1 MKKHK
6 ISHLPAS
13 EIDAQYAKQVAQIAS
28 LEHQLDWLK
37 RQVFGRKSEQLL
49 SDSNEQTE
57 LFVKDNSA
65 TSKPDSIEI
74 KSHRRKSNKQ
84 LSGDEVNDT
93 GLRFDDSVPQ
103 KIIEVDAPELNGDN
117 ADQYEIIDYK
127 EQARLAQ
134 QPGSYVVLI
143 YRKPVVR
150 HKTKETVR
158 TEPTPNTVLEGCYA
172 DVSVLAGIMVDKA
185 VYHLPLYRQH
195 QRMSDA
201 GIQLSRATLTHW
213 IQKAIALL
221 YPIYQAQLEHI
232 LQSKILAMDEVPIK
246 VGRKSKGKMKQTYY
260 WPIYGEQDEIAF
272 TWSQNRGFLHAKNQ
286 LTGFNGTLLTDGYT
300 AYTKTVNQLNEQ
312 NQNVTH
318 ASCWAHCRRYFEKSL
333 KMEPELAKYALLK
346 IADLYQVEQHI
357 RDENLD
363 EQSAL
368 DYRQKH
374 AEPVI
379 DEFFNWIYEQRQRP
393 ELLPSNPISKA
404 LKYADERYHQLKVY
418 LGDANI
424 QIDTNHLERALR
436 VIPMGR
442 KNYLFCWSELGA
454 ENMGVL
460 QSLMVTCR
468 LLGINPYHYLVDV
481 LQRVS
486 LHPAKDVIDLT
497 PRVWKDEF
505 KDHLL
510 TSDLAN

>member
-1 MKKHK
+1 
-6 ISHLPAS
+6 
-13 EIDAQYAKQVAQIAS
+13 
-28 LEHQLDWLK
+28 
-37 RQVFGRKSEQLL
+37 
-49 SDSNEQTE
+49 
-57 LFVKDNSA
+57 
-65 TSKPDSIEI
+65 
-74 KSHRRKSNKQ
+74 
-84 LSGDEVNDT
+84 
-93 GLRFDDSVPQ
+93 
-103 KIIEVDAPELNGDN
+103 
-117 ADQYEIIDYK
+117 
-127 EQARLAQ
+127 
-134 QPGSYVVLI
+134 
-143 YRKPVVR
+143 
-150 HKTKETVR
+150 
-158 TEPTPNTVLEGCYA
+158 
-172 DVSVLAGIMVDKA
+172 
-185 VYHLPLYRQH
+185 
-195 QRMSDA
+195 
-201 GIQLSRATLTHW
+201 
-213 IQKAIALL
+213 
-221 YPIYQAQLEHI
+221 
-232 LQSKILAMDEVPIK
+232 
-246 VGRKSKGKMKQTYY
+246 
-260 WPIYGEQDEIAF
+260 
-272 TWSQNRGFLHAKNQ
+272 
-286 LTGFNGTLLTDGYT
+286 
-300 AYTKTVNQLNEQ
+300 
-312 NQNVTH
+312 
-318 ASCWAHCRRYFEKSL
+318 
-333 KMEPELAKYALLK
+333 MEPELAKYALLK

-497 PRVWKDEF
+497 PRVWKDKF